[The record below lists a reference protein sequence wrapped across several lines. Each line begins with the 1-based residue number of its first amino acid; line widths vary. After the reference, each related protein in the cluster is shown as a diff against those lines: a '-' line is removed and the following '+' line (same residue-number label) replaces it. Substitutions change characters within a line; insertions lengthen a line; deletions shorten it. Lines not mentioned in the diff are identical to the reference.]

1 MFERK
6 FHAWIDRYFYTPS
19 FSQKL
24 LAQIL
29 APLSILYALVVTV
42 KKRFSKEVDYKI
54 PIISVGNLTLGG
66 SGKTPLTKAIFLKF
80 SPKFKTFIILRGY
93 KRNSRGMHIVALDGK
108 ILVDIKTSG
117 DEAMEYAL
125 GLQNAN
131 VIVSEDR
138 VIAIKE
144 AKKLGAKLILLDDGF
159 SKFNIK
165 KFNILLVPKPKPAL
179 NLTLPSGAYRYPLSF
194 YKFGDFI
201 PKQSDIKKTSTIKNP
216 TKRMVLTTAIAKPN
230 RLKEHFSSCVGKEFF
245 PDHYEFKKD
254 ELEEI
259 LKRYNATSLLVTAK
273 DYVKIKDFNLPLS
286 LINLELELSSEFEK
300 KISSFIK

>member
-165 KFNILLVPKPKPAL
+165 KFNILLVPKPKPAI